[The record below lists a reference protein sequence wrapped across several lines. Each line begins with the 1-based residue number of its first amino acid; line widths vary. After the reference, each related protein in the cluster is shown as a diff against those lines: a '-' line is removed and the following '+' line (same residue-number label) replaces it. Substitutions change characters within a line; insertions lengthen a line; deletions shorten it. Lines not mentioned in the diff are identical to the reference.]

1 MRLIVGFFMVATAGL
16 FLAQS
21 SDDFHRRYGEP
32 DLERFQ
38 VRPSIELTVEY
49 GSDHLACKVTIEPS
63 PNKVGQTRLINS
75 DVVSEILEQVAPVDT
90 RGAVLT
96 RSSFQNSCGT
106 GYQTE
111 YENVSIARGFS
122 ACEMSKPDHDSST
135 QIWFKRDAC
144 PRANKPLTI
153 SSPNSR

>member
-1 MRLIVGFFMVATAGL
+1 MRLIAGFFLIATGG
-16 FLAQS
+16 FVLAQS
-21 SDDFHRRYGEP
+21 SDDFHYRYGEP

-38 VRPSIELTVEY
+38 VRPGIELTVEY

-63 PNKVGQTRLINS
+63 PNQVGQSRLINS
-75 DVVSEILEQVAPVDT
+75 DVVSAIMEEVAPVAR

-96 RSSFQNSCGT
+96 RSSFQASCGT

-144 PRANKPLTI
+144 PRPNKPLTI